1 MKRKNFY
8 QIALSWILVE
18 YILLIFFSLAFPLFL
33 SYQKLELSLF
43 LDLFLKFKN
52 LNLIVYAFLCY
63 LTIFSSPVLVTMQI
77 PVVWLIN
84 SLCNPLR

>member
-1 MKRKNFY
+1 M
-8 QIALSWILVE
+8 E

-43 LDLFLKFKN
+43 LNLFLRFKN
-52 LNLIVYAFLCY
+52 LNLIVNAFLCY

-84 SLCNPLR
+84 SLCNPLRLWDI